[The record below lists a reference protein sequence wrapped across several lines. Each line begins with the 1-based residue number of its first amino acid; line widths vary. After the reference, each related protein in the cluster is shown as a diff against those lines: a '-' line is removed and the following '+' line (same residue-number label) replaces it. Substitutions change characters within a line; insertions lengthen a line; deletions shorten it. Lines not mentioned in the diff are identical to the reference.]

1 MADIKG
7 GVNLAAL
14 SDSMIFMSAAS
25 DNVDS
30 YFSSIQAS
38 MKRVEDEVQK
48 MDNETKVWFEELMAP
63 VKKTLALTKEK
74 MDKMKPAL
82 KQLYETA
89 LEVQE
94 RAKAGLGA
102 AQSSAET
109 ISGKLN

>member
-1 MADIKG
+1 MADVKG
-7 GVNLAAL
+7 GINLAAL
-14 SDSMIFMSAAS
+14 SDSMIFLSAAS
-25 DNVDS
+25 DNIDS
-30 YFSSIQAS
+30 YYSSIQSS
-38 MKRVEDEVQK
+38 MKVVEEEVQK

-63 VKKTLALTKEK
+63 VKKTLTISKEK
-74 MDKMKPAL
+74 LDKTKPAL

-102 AQSSAET
+102 AQSTAES

>member
-1 MADIKG
+1 MADVKG

-14 SDSMIFMSAAS
+14 SDSMIFLSAAS
-25 DNVDS
+25 DNIDT
-30 YFSSIQAS
+30 YFSSIQSS
-38 MKRVEDEVQK
+38 MKVVEEEVQK
-48 MDNETKVWFEELMAP
+48 MDNETKVWFEETMAP
-63 VKKTLALTKEK
+63 VKKTLVMSKEK
-74 MDKMKPAL
+74 LDKTKPAL

-102 AQSSAET
+102 AQSTAES